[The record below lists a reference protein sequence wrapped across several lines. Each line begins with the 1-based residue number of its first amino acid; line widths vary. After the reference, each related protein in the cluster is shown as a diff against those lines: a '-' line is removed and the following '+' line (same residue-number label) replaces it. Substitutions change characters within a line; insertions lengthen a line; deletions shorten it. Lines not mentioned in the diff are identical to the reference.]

1 VISALRKYVDPKWKI
16 FGLLSF
22 LPPNAWS
29 LIHLIIVAV
38 SAVFY
43 FRGEFFWGGI
53 LFFFGSALDFV
64 DGSVARYTNKPTKFG
79 AIFDA
84 TIDRTSEGL
93 IYIALSQY
101 FIAAPVAL
109 VCSYL
114 VSYIRAKDDR
124 IKVGIA
130 ESGERIFILTIA
142 SLTGFVEAGLWII
155 AVLAGITALMRLNE
169 AKKLHE

>member
-1 VISALRKYVDPKWKI
+1 M
-16 FGLLSF
+16 
-22 LPPNAWS
+22 
-29 LIHLIIVAV
+29 
-38 SAVFY
+38 
-43 FRGEFFWGGI
+43 
-53 LFFFGSALDFV
+53 FFFGSALDFV

-93 IYIALSQY
+93 VYIALSRY

-130 ESGERIFILTIA
+130 ESGERILILTIA

-169 AKKLHE
+169 AKKLHG

>member
-1 VISALRKYVDPKWKI
+1 VISALRKYVNPNWKI

-29 LIHLIIVAV
+29 LIHLIVVAV
-38 SAVFY
+38 SAVLY

-64 DGSVARYTNKPTKFG
+64 DGSVARYTNRPTKFG

-84 TIDRTSEGL
+84 TIDRVSEGL
-93 IYIALSQY
+93 VYIALSRY
-101 FIAAPVAL
+101 YLIASVAMM
-109 VCSYL
+109 CSYL

-130 ESGERIFILTIA
+130 ESGERIFILTAA
-142 SLTGFVEAGLWII
+142 SLFGFMEAGLWMI

-169 AKKLHE
+169 AKKLHG